1 MTINRNHIK
10 RIFLALSLPALTV
23 ASYAQHPAA
32 GTFSVIPRLGVSLSS
47 LSGMMIKTTDAV
59 EHSPHFKPGVVAGVD
74 FDYQFMPNLSV
85 MVGVRYSQQG
95 CKYDNT
101 KTETTTLDG
110 NHQVVS
116 ITGSGYSDWKT
127 QLHLL
132 TVPIILNGYIGPGLA
147 IKTGVE
153 IGFPLSGRMKYTE
166 TGYTTND
173 KGVTVYTKPEYF
185 DCDLKPTLS
194 SVSVAIP
201 VGVSY
206 EFSNVIIDARYNLG
220 LTNLQG
226 KLDVGGKVKSR
237 VVEFTAAYR
246 FKL

>member
-10 RIFLALSLPALTV
+10 RIFLALSLLAFTV

-47 LSGMMIKTTDAV
+47 LSSMTIFTSGEEA
-59 EHSPHFKPGVVAGVD
+59 HSPHFKPGVVAGVD

-101 KTETTTLDG
+101 KTETTTLG
-110 NHQVVS
+110 SNHQVVS

-132 TVPIILNGYIGPGLA
+132 TVPIILNGYIGPGFA

-173 KGVTVYTKPEYF
+173 KGVTVYTKPEYH
-185 DCDLKPTLS
+185 DYDLKPTLS

-220 LTNLQG
+220 LTNLHG
-226 KLDVGGKVKSR
+226 KLYVGDKVKGR
-237 VVEFTAAYR
+237 VAEFTAAYR

>member
-10 RIFLALSLPALTV
+10 RIFLALSLPAFTV

-47 LSGMMIKTTDAV
+47 LSGMMIMTTDAV
-59 EHSPHFKPGVVAGVD
+59 EHSPRFKPGVVAGVD

-153 IGFPLSGRMKYTE
+153 IGFPLDRK
-166 TGYTTND
+166 
-173 KGVTVYTKPEYF
+173 
-185 DCDLKPTLS
+185 
-194 SVSVAIP
+194 SVV
-201 VGVSY
+201 
-206 EFSNVIIDARYNLG
+206 
-220 LTNLQG
+220 
-226 KLDVGGKVKSR
+226 
-237 VVEFTAAYR
+237 
-246 FKL
+246 

>member
-1 MTINRNHIK
+1 M
-10 RIFLALSLPALTV
+10 
-23 ASYAQHPAA
+23 
-32 GTFSVIPRLGVSLSS
+32 
-47 LSGMMIKTTDAV
+47 
-59 EHSPHFKPGVVAGVD
+59 AGVD

-110 NHQVVS
+110 NHQVTR

-185 DCDLKPTLS
+185 DCDLKPALS